1 LVRKLANGDNE
12 MVQSILVA
20 FDFQDKVLEYVQ
32 KRRTIEEK
40 TVRLLKYRVTK
51 EQNDIILTEVEF
63 E

>member
-1 LVRKLANGDNE
+1 

-32 KRRTIEEK
+32 KRRLIEEK
-40 TVRLLKYRVTK
+40 TVRLLQYRVAR
-51 EQNDIILTEVEF
+51 EQEDIRLTEIEF